1 MDVVNPLSIILV
13 KSDSKGDR
21 LLFRYPYNLDT
32 CSESS
37 KQKRRRNPYSM
48 SVHEDILQSPPP
60 QVSNVRKGK
69 SIYSVSRNLI
79 MFVLYHVPG
88 QLCGFTDEVLSTL
101 FAVKPELCN
110 RKFELKVNDVRFV
123 AHPTLMQSRETKDDQ
138 QQFSSI
144 LINIVFALHAQAS
157 YSIVKCYYELSK
169 RLGHALV
176 YEEKRVGY
184 LSDEMK
190 LMVKTHDEISSV
202 TEHDSNAQQ
211 TLSAFDLILE
221 RSTMAQCLK
230 SVNILS
236 IGKKLQFILT
246 LDSVDIP
253 RSLHDRIAEHHHQ
266 SMGDTELLSAP
277 EGSSVPQKGRGR
289 RAGSH

>member
-1 MDVVNPLSIILV
+1 M
-13 KSDSKGDR
+13 
-21 LLFRYPYNLDT
+21 
-32 CSESS
+32 
-37 KQKRRRNPYSM
+37 
-48 SVHEDILQSPPP
+48 
-60 QVSNVRKGK
+60 
-69 SIYSVSRNLI
+69 
-79 MFVLYHVPG
+79 
-88 QLCGFTDEVLSTL
+88 

-202 TEHDSNAQQ
+202 TEQDGNAQQ
-211 TLSAFDLILE
+211 TPSAFDLILE

-230 SVNILS
+230 SVR
-236 IGKKLQFILT
+236 FCCW
-246 LDSVDIP
+246 V
-253 RSLHDRIAEHHHQ
+253 E
-266 SMGDTELLSAP
+266 MY
-277 EGSSVPQKGRGR
+277 
-289 RAGSH
+289 

>member
-1 MDVVNPLSIILV
+1 MLIL
-13 KSDSKGDR
+13 
-21 LLFRYPYNLDT
+21 
-32 CSESS
+32 
-37 KQKRRRNPYSM
+37 
-48 SVHEDILQSPPP
+48 IL
-60 QVSNVRKGK
+60 
-69 SIYSVSRNLI
+69 
-79 MFVLYHVPG
+79 G

-123 AHPTLMQSRETKDDQ
+123 AHPTLMQSRDTKDDQ

-157 YSIVKCYYELSK
+157 YSIVKCFYELSK
-169 RLGHALV
+169 RLGHALI

-190 LMVKTHDEISSV
+190 LMVKTHDEISSC
-202 TEHDSNAQQ
+202 TENNKLNTNGSTIH

-230 SVNILS
+230 SVCFSFRNYNY
-236 IGKKLQFILT
+236 
-246 LDSVDIP
+246 
-253 RSLHDRIAEHHHQ
+253 
-266 SMGDTELLSAP
+266 
-277 EGSSVPQKGRGR
+277 
-289 RAGSH
+289 

>member
-1 MDVVNPLSIILV
+1 MVFS
-13 KSDSKGDR
+13 
-21 LLFRYPYNLDT
+21 
-32 CSESS
+32 
-37 KQKRRRNPYSM
+37 
-48 SVHEDILQSPPP
+48 
-60 QVSNVRKGK
+60 
-69 SIYSVSRNLI
+69 
-79 MFVLYHVPG
+79 G

-138 QQFSSI
+138 QQLSSSI

-157 YSIVKCYYELSK
+157 YSIVKCFYELSK

-190 LMVKTHDEISSV
+190 LMVKTHDEISSCAENNISGGNSI
-202 TEHDSNAQQ
+202 TASSSLQ

-230 SVNILS
+230 SVSKEIS
-236 IGKKLQFILT
+236 K
-246 LDSVDIP
+246 SY
-253 RSLHDRIAEHHHQ
+253 
-266 SMGDTELLSAP
+266 
-277 EGSSVPQKGRGR
+277 
-289 RAGSH
+289 

>member
-32 CSESS
+32 SNESN

-60 QVSNVRKGK
+60 QVSNV
-69 SIYSVSRNLI
+69 
-79 MFVLYHVPG
+79 HQG
-88 QLCGFTDEVLSTL
+88 QLSGFTDEVLSTL

-123 AHPTLMQSRETKDDQ
+123 AHPTLMQSRETIKDDVGQ
-138 QQFSSI
+138 SASSI

-190 LMVKTHDEISSV
+190 LMVKTHDEIASCTENGNSTSCGSS
-202 TEHDSNAQQ
+202 TAASAANSQH

-230 SVNILS
+230 SVS
-236 IGKKLQFILT
+236 MPTKRQ
-246 LDSVDIP
+246 P
-253 RSLHDRIAEHHHQ
+253 RAL
-266 SMGDTELLSAP
+266 
-277 EGSSVPQKGRGR
+277 
-289 RAGSH
+289 